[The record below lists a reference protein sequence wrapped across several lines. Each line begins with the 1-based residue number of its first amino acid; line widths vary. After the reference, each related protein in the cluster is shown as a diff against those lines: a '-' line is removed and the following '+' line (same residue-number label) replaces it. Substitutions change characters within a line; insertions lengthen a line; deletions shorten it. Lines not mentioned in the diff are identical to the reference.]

1 MTIGKRTYEGLAVPL
16 KGESKIEQETL
27 GTDILSIKGAASQ
40 TGDFL
45 VFMDSDEAEKSYIDS
60 AGAFHGLVIQGGS
73 DTNITEDG
81 AIPITTL
88 FSAVWP
94 DGSDGSTATALT
106 LADGVVGQMKVVRYD
121 DGTCTVDVVVTP
133 AHFANGTSFTLDA
146 GGDTALL
153 VFDGTNWCSVSNDGT
168 IA

>member
-1 MTIGKRTYEGLAVPL
+1 MTIGNRTYEGRAVPL
-16 KGESKIEQETL
+16 KGESQIEQETAAI
-27 GTDILSIKGAASQ
+27 DILTIKGASGQ
-40 TGDFL
+40 SGDFL
-45 VFMDSDEAEKSYIDS
+45 NLIDSDESEKSYIDS

-73 DTNITEDG
+73 NTNITEDG

-94 DGSDGSTATALT
+94 DGSDGSAAIALT
-106 LADGVVGQMKVVRYD
+106 LADGVVGQMKVIRYD